1 MSLRTHRSE
10 GSNRRLLSFLM
21 GGILSVCP
29 ALAFSAAPSRPQPPS
44 LESCRERFASQ
55 PEGRDAAMC
64 FYQCAQVTSARDAIV
79 RELTALMERHPDH
92 GWLPLVLG
100 HVGMLSSG
108 KEAEGPYRRAAQ
120 TFRRLQDAEGEVLA
134 AINLRAILLAQGRTE
149 EAWDWT
155 RRVVEVASASGRPE
169 LHARALIVEASQ
181 LYQVALD
188 LGRAFRVLKRAE
200 SLVFPDGAEGLKKQY
215 LSVMSTVSERLG
227 RLEEASDVNARLVEL
242 TRSTGDLLLE
252 AHARFTLAN
261 VALRRLERDHVPADR
276 ARALEL
282 ARQAMAAAE
291 RAGNPTLVAR
301 AVRLTADLLGD
312 TPEEH
317 READALLERCMALA
331 ESLDSDERR
340 LACLWTRAERRAGVD
355 PAGAIQDSEASLRLA
370 SEGNDP
376 LFLALALRGRG
387 TVAYRTQP
395 LPQALAHAERAL
407 DALES
412 LRQTQSDAFSQ
423 AELFATWARDYH
435 RLAGWTLE
443 AGGAT
448 GKPATLPF
456 REAVSRA
463 FAVSE
468 RLRARTLLDALVA
481 FRARADSGDTPERR
495 AQRSEVQSR
504 LVAVQRQLLDPS
516 LASAGR
522 EAALNELQELERR
535 ERDLRPA
542 PRHGVREFAS
552 LASVE
557 NGLREDEALLVFLVG
572 DDEDLSGTSAGGAW
586 LFVVTRGRT
595 HVHRIPERTRLAA
608 AATLFSGLVER
619 RDDSERGAA
628 VALHAQLL
636 GPALAGLPPTVRRLL
651 LVPDGPLHDLPFA
664 ALRERRDGPPLVAR
678 YELALVPSASLWR
691 HWHGEAPFTPV
702 GEALVLADPEWGLG
716 HGVSRPAARSR
727 AGIFDEAAQLG
738 ALPEARREGLGV
750 ERELRDTRVVP
761 RLLVGTEASE
771 RALKSA
777 DLSLV
782 RVLHMA
788 AHAVVDAESP
798 ERSALVLAPG
808 AEDEDGILQPRE
820 IIRLRLDGALVVL
833 SACRSAS
840 GAVLPGEGVLSLA
853 RAFFEAGSSAVVASL
868 WPLRDAE
875 AADLV
880 EHFYRHLAT
889 GLSVSAALRAAQ
901 LEAIDAGLPPA
912 AWAGLVVLGD
922 AALVAAAPRE
932 DGAPMLS
939 GLAGALVIAAALL
952 GLLALRRWGRSSSER
967 SKPVRRA
974 GDARGLRFRGR

>member
-1 MSLRTHRSE
+1 
-10 GSNRRLLSFLM
+10 M
-21 GGILSVCP
+21 GAILSVCP
-29 ALAFSAAPSRPQPPS
+29 ALAFSAASGHPQPPS
-44 LESCRERFASQ
+44 LESCRARFASQ
-55 PEGRDAAMC
+55 PEGREAAMC
-64 FYQCAQVTSARDAIV
+64 FYQCAQVTSARDAVV
-79 RELTALMERHPDH
+79 RELSALMERHPEH

-108 KEAEGPYRRAAQ
+108 KEAEGPYLRAAQ

-181 LYQVALD
+181 LYEVELD

-227 RLEEASDVNARLVEL
+227 RLEEASDANARLVEL
-242 TRSTGDLLLE
+242 TRSTGDLFLE

-312 TPEEH
+312 TPEER

-355 PAGAIQDSEASLRLA
+355 PAGAIQDSEASLRLV
-370 SEGNDP
+370 SEVNDP
-376 LFLALALRGRG
+376 LFHALALRGRS

-395 LPQALAHAERAL
+395 LPQALEHAERAL
-407 DALES
+407 DALEA
-412 LRQTQSDAFSQ
+412 LRQTQSDASSQ

-468 RLRARTLLDALVA
+468 RLRARTLLDSLVA

-495 AQRSEVQSR
+495 AQRREVQSR
-504 LVAVQRQLLDPS
+504 LVVVQRQLLDPS
-516 LASAGR
+516 LTSAGR
-522 EAALNELQELERR
+522 EAALNELQELEHR

-542 PRHGVREFAS
+542 PHKSVQEFAS

-557 NGLREDEALLVFLVG
+557 KGLREDEALLVFLVG

-586 LFVVTRGRT
+586 LFVVTGEGT

-691 HWHGEAPFTPV
+691 HWHGEAPFTPI
-702 GEALVLADPEWGLG
+702 GDALVLADPEWALEQGG
-716 HGVSRPAARSR
+716 ARPVARSR

-750 ERELRDTRVVP
+750 ERELRGTRVVP

-777 DLSLV
+777 NTDLPLL
-782 RVLHMA
+782 RVLHLA
-788 AHAVVDAESP
+788 AHAVVDAEAP

-808 AEDEDGILQPRE
+808 SEDEDGILQPRE
-820 IIRLRLDGALVVL
+820 IIQLRLDGALVVL

-853 RAFFEAGSSAVVASL
+853 RAFFEAGSNAVVASL
-868 WPLRDAE
+868 WPLRDEE

-880 EHFYRHLAT
+880 EHFYRHLAR

-922 AALVAAAPRE
+922 AALVVAAPRE
-932 DGAPMLS
+932 EGAPMVS
-939 GLAGALVIAAALL
+939 GLAGALVIAAAFL
-952 GLLALRRWGRSSSER
+952 GLLALRRGGRSSTER
-967 SKPVRRA
+967 STPVRRA
-974 GDARGLRFRGR
+974 GDARGHRFSGR

>member
-10 GSNRRLLSFLM
+10 RSNSRLLTFLM
-21 GGILSVCP
+21 GTLLSVCP
-29 ALAFSAAPSRPQPPS
+29 GLAFSAAPGPPQPPA
-44 LESCRERFASQ
+44 LESCRERFAAR
-55 PEGRDAAMC
+55 PEGREAAMC
-64 FYQCAQVTSARDAIV
+64 FYQCAQVASARDAVV
-79 RELTALMERHPDH
+79 RELTALMARHPDH

-100 HVGMLSSG
+100 HVGMLSSS
-108 KEAEGPYRRAAQ
+108 KAAEGPYRRAAQ

-134 AINLRAILLAQGRTE
+134 AINLRAILLAQGRTQ

-181 LYQVALD
+181 LYEVSLD

-200 SLVFPDGAEGLKKQY
+200 PLVFPDGAEGLKKQY

-227 RLEEASDVNARLVEL
+227 QLEEASDVNARLVEL
-242 TRSTGDLLLE
+242 TRSTGDLFLE

-261 VALRRLERDHVPADR
+261 VALRRLERDHVPEDR
-276 ARALEL
+276 TRALAL
-282 ARQAMAAAE
+282 ARQALAAAE
-291 RAGNPTLVAR
+291 RAGSPTLVAR

-312 TPEEH
+312 TPEER

-331 ESLDSDERR
+331 ESLDSNERR
-340 LACLWTRAERRAGVD
+340 LACLWTRAERRADVD

-370 SEGNDP
+370 SEGDDP

-412 LRQTQSDAFSQ
+412 LRQTQSDASSQ

-435 RLAGWTLE
+435 RLAGWMLE

-456 REAVSRA
+456 GEAVSRA

-481 FRARADSGDTPERR
+481 FRALADSGDTPERR

-516 LASAGR
+516 LANAGR
-522 EAALNELQELERR
+522 EAALKELQELERR

-542 PRHGVREFAS
+542 PRHGAREFAS

-557 NGLREDEALLVFLVG
+557 QGLGEDEALLAFLVG

-586 LFVVTRGRT
+586 LFVVTRGGT

-619 RDDSERGAA
+619 RDDSELGAA

-691 HWHGEAPFTPV
+691 HWHGESPFRPV
-702 GEALVLADPEWGLG
+702 GEALVLADPELG
-716 HGVSRPAARSR
+716 QGASRPAARAR
-727 AGIFDEAAQLG
+727 TGIFDEAARLG

-750 ERELRDTRVVP
+750 AKELRDTHVVP
-761 RLLVGTEASE
+761 RLLVGSDASE
-771 RALKSA
+771 RALKRA
-777 DLSLV
+777 DLSRV
-782 RVLHMA
+782 RVLHLA
-788 AHAVVDAESP
+788 AHAVVDAEAP
-798 ERSALVLAPG
+798 ERSALVLTPG
-808 AEDEDGILQPRE
+808 AEEEDGILQPRE
-820 IIRLRLDGALVVL
+820 ITQLRLDGALVVL

-868 WPLRDAE
+868 WPLRDDE

-901 LEAIDAGLPPA
+901 LEAIDEGLPPA

-922 AALVAAAPRE
+922 AALVAAMPRE
-932 DGAPMLS
+932 EGAPMA
-939 GLAGALVIAAALL
+939 GLAAALVIAAALL
-952 GLLALRRWGRSSSER
+952 VLLALRRWGRS
-967 SKPVRRA
+967 
-974 GDARGLRFRGR
+974 GTARCT